1 MYTIEARAYIT
12 RLIGIQ
18 RRIWKD
24 GYRRGDQ
31 QTVNEC
37 LVKVE
42 ILLKTWKYGSDEL
55 MAGFWIHHREE
66 IRYLIPTTSYK
77 GFKALMIHFECLDKD
92 SLKWRKEVRVRQFQ
106 NQ

>member
-1 MYTIEARAYIT
+1 MYNIEARAYIT
-12 RLIGIQ
+12 RLIAIQ

-42 ILLKTWKYGSDEL
+42 LLLKTWKYGSDEL

-77 GFKALMIHFECLDKD
+77 GFKALMIHFECLDKEVTRV
-92 SLKWRKEVRVRQFQ
+92 LKVSKVGFAM
-106 NQ
+106 